1 MYGLKVHERVVSEIM
16 DMVYREIVEP
26 EDDFETCVTVHE
38 VGFPIDQ
45 GPVIMRAPVKIPNE
59 IITGLH
65 TGTLSLKEAAEKL
78 QKHVLEYEWIF
89 LPAAVRAAARNII
102 AGNKK

>member
-1 MYGLKVHERVVSEIM
+1 
-16 DMVYREIVEP
+16 
-26 EDDFETCVTVHE
+26 
-38 VGFPIDQ
+38 
-45 GPVIMRAPVKIPNE
+45 VKIPSE
-59 IITGLH
+59 IIMGLH

-102 AGNKK
+102 AGKKK